1 MPVVGFL
8 AKTLPVP
15 FVVPPTKTITARKPI
30 KIKVKT
36 NTNYCFSKNNGFEF
50 LMKIFVTIQ
59 ENNLQLSKLIL
70 DKIIK

>member
-30 KIKVKT
+30 KIKIKK
-36 NTNYCFSKNNGFEF
+36 NTNYCFSNNNGFEC
-50 LMKIFVTIQ
+50 LMKIFVTI
-59 ENNLQLSKLIL
+59 K
-70 DKIIK
+70 KT